1 MPFRLTNNMLSI
13 VLLTLVLIATG
24 CSGGGGSDDDADNG
38 EPVSAA
44 TSTEISNTTGDV
56 LGAVGNAMGAIQT
69 ANAPSDD
76 ATPRQAQATVDATFA
91 CEESGQVSLSA
102 SSNFD
107 DTSGDIDYDATLA
120 FDNCDGITGT
130 LTFDGDGTIT
140 ENEVSFQITLD
151 GTVNTDTCTLTMDEF
166 RQSMSF
172 VNTNTTQELS
182 ISVGG
187 SISGGCGEETFTC
200 SFDDTEI
207 DLESPD
213 ADTENFDENC
223 RLT

>member
-1 MPFRLTNNMLSI
+1 MFSI
-13 VLLTLVLIATG
+13 VLLTLVLIVTG

-44 TSTEISNTTGDV
+44 TSAEISDTMGDV
-56 LGAVGNAMGAIQT
+56 LGSVGDAMGRIGAT
-69 ANAPSDD
+69 ASAPPDGT
-76 ATPRQAQATVDATFA
+76 TPRQAQATVDATFP
-91 CEESGQVSLSA
+91 CDESGEVSLSA
-102 SSNFD
+102 SSNFN
-107 DTSGDIDYDATLA
+107 DTSGDINYDATLA
-120 FDNCDGITGT
+120 FDDCDGITGT
-130 LTFDGDGTIT
+130 LTFDGDGTLT

-151 GTVNTDTCTLTMDEF
+151 GTVTTDTCNLTMDAF

-172 VNTNTTQELS
+172 VSTNTTQEIA
-182 ISVGG
+182 ISVEG

-213 ADTENFDENC
+213 AETENFDENC